1 MALGDPYISTQ
12 DLKERLALEDEVDD
26 GLLAGAVASA
36 SDGILDYCGRDFQNT
51 STATARKYRPTH
63 STLTITHDFHTV
75 TDLVVKIDQDY
86 DGVFET
92 TVPSTDFELE
102 PLDGIVNGREGWPF
116 WKVRLVFGAV
126 PFPCHRRASVQVTAR
141 WGWAEIPNKVIEAT
155 LILAQDLYGLKD
167 TRFGVG
173 GFGEFGRIRARENP
187 HVAMLVG
194 NYRRNSVKVGG

>member
-1 MALGDPYISTQ
+1 VALGDPYISTG
-12 DLKERLALEDEVDD
+12 DLKERLALEDEIDD
-26 GLLAGAVASA
+26 GLLAGAVAAA
-36 SDGILDYCGRDFQNT
+36 SDGVTDYCGRDFQK
-51 STATARKYRPTH
+51 SAAATARRYRPTH
-63 STLTITHDFHTV
+63 PTLVITTDFFT
-75 TDLVVKIDQDY
+75 TTGLVVKIDQDY

-92 TVPSTDFELE
+92 TIPSTDYELE
-102 PLDGIVNGREGWPF
+102 PLDGIVNGREGFPF
-116 WKVRLVFGAV
+116 WKVRLVYGV
-126 PFPCHRRASVQVTAR
+126 PYPCTRRASIQVTAQ
-141 WGWAEIPNKVIEAT
+141 WGWVEVPDKVIEAT